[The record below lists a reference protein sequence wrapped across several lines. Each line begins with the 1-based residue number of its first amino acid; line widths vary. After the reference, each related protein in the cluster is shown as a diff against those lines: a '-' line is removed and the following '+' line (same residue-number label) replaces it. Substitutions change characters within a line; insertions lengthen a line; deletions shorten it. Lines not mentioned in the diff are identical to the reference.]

1 MSDRQASGWR
11 SRAPATAPLGVLQHP
26 AGRRAY
32 FAAGLIML
40 LIFVVVAVL
49 LVSSIG
55 AEATPLS
62 WAHALQAPA
71 ATPPVSN
78 WPSFRGP
85 GGSGV
90 ADGAELPDVLSGVD
104 GTNLAWRTEIP
115 GLAHASP
122 IVWGDR
128 VYLTSAVTSGPP
140 QRFIAE
146 LPDSPESIADT
157 SSHRWI
163 VMAIDKRTGE
173 VLWERTAAEGP
184 PRTGRL
190 AKGSFNNSTPA
201 TDGQHIVALLGSQG
215 LFCYDVDGNLL
226 WHVDLGV
233 LDAGWFFD
241 PTFQWGMASSPIIY
255 DGKVIVQAD
264 VRGGAFIAAFD
275 VADGTELWRTA
286 RDEVSSFSTPAIV
299 RSADGVAEI
308 VTNGGRAVRAYDPA
322 TGEELWTLTPSSEIA
337 VPTPIFAH
345 GLIFVGSGYLPR
357 QPFYA
362 VRPGGS
368 GDISLPD
375 GRRAS
380 RQIAWTVPDGGALIS
395 TPIVVGD
402 YLFIMQRDG
411 TVSCFD
417 AVTGVPIYTE
427 RIGAGEEEAAA
438 EAAEAAANEA
448 AAAQAAGA
456 VEGETP
462 PSQPEERPVTYTASP
477 VAANG
482 KMYVVTDMGD
492 IHVLEAGSFL
502 RILGTH
508 PLGEAVFATPAI
520 SDGMLLV
527 RGRSHLF
534 AFSR

>member
-1 MSDRQASGWR
+1 MSILQ
-11 SRAPATAPLGVLQHP
+11 APAQPGP
-26 AGRRAY
+26 RAY
-32 FAAGLIML
+32 FAASLIML
-40 LIFVVVAVL
+40 MIFVVTALMPVWL
-49 LVSSIG
+49 IG

-62 WAHALQAPA
+62 RAHASQASAAPA
-71 ATPPVSN
+71 PVLN

-90 ADGAELPDVLSGVD
+90 ADGAELPEVFSGVD
-104 GTNLAWRTEIP
+104 GTNLVWRTEIP

-128 VYLTSAVTSGPP
+128 VYVTSAVTAGPP

-146 LPDSPESIADT
+146 LPDSPDSIVDA

-215 LFCYDVDGNLL
+215 LFCYDIDGNLL

-241 PTFQWGMASSPIIY
+241 PTFQWGMASSPVIY

-264 VRGGAFIAAFD
+264 VHAGAFIAAFD

-286 RDEVSSFSTPAIV
+286 RDEVSSFSTPAV
-299 RSADGVAEI
+299 AYSADGVAEI

-322 TGEELWTLTPSSEIA
+322 TGEELWTLKPSSEI
-337 VPTPIFAH
+337 VVSTPFFAG
-345 GLIFVGSGYLPR
+345 GLIFVGSGYLPQR
-357 QPFYA
+357 PFYA
-362 VRPGGS
+362 VRPGGR

-375 GRRAS
+375 GRGAS

-395 TPIVVGD
+395 TPIVVGN

-411 TVSCFD
+411 TVSCYD
-417 AVTGVPIYTE
+417 AATGIPIYTA
-427 RIGAGEEEAAA
+427 RIGAAEE

-448 AAAQAAGA
+448 AAGQAAGG
-456 VEGETP
+456 VEAETP
-462 PSQPEERPVTYTASP
+462 TAQPEERPVTYTASP

-482 KMYVVTDMGD
+482 KMYVISDMGD
-492 IHVLEAGSFL
+492 IHVLEAGPFL
-502 RILGTH
+502 RILATY

>member
-1 MSDRQASGWR
+1 MTGLR
-11 SRAPATAPLGVLQHP
+11 V
-26 AGRRAY
+26 
-32 FAAGLIML
+32 AAL
-40 LIFVVVAVL
+40 L
-49 LVSSIG
+49 LVWSIG
-55 AEATPLS
+55 VEATPLS
-62 WAHALQAPA
+62 SVHTSQAPA
-71 ATPPVSN
+71 PPTSVSN

-90 ADGAELPDVLSGVD
+90 ADGAELPDVFSGVD

-128 VYLTSAVTSGPP
+128 VYVTSAVTSGSP
-140 QRFIAE
+140 QRFLAE
-146 LPDSPESIADT
+146 LPDSRDSIVDM

-201 TDGQHIVALLGSQG
+201 TDGEHIVALLGSQG
-215 LFCYDVDGNLL
+215 LFCYDPDGNLL

-241 PTFQWGMASSPIIY
+241 PAVQWGMASSPIIY

-264 VRGGAFIAAFD
+264 IRGGAFIAAFD

-286 RDEVSSFSTPAIV
+286 RNEVSSFSTPAIV
-299 RSADGVAEI
+299 RGADGVAEI

-337 VPTPIFAH
+337 VPTPIFAG
-345 GLIFVGSGYLPR
+345 GLIFVGSGYLPQ

-362 VRPGGS
+362 VRPGGR
-368 GDISLPD
+368 GDISLPA

-380 RQIAWTVPDGGALIS
+380 RRIAWTVPDGGALIS

-402 YLFIMQRDG
+402 YLFIVQRDG

-417 AVTGVPIYTE
+417 AATGIPIYTE
-427 RIGAGEEEAAA
+427 RIGAAAEEEAAA
-438 EAAEAAANEA
+438 EAAKA
-448 AAAQAAGA
+448 AAAAVAEAAEAAGVQA
-456 VEGETP
+456 TGEAAGQPAAQAPGAAAAET
-462 PSQPEERPVTYTASP
+462 QPEEPAVTYTASP

-492 IHVLEAGSFL
+492 IHVIETGPFL
-502 RILGTH
+502 RILATF

>member
-1 MSDRQASGWR
+1 
-11 SRAPATAPLGVLQHP
+11 
-26 AGRRAY
+26 
-32 FAAGLIML
+32 ML
-40 LIFVVVAVL
+40 LIFVLAAVL
-49 LVSSIG
+49 LVWSIG
-55 AEATPLS
+55 AEATPVS
-62 WAHALQAPA
+62 SAYALQASA
-71 ATPPVSN
+71 ATAPVSN

-90 ADGAELPDVLSGVD
+90 ADGAELPDVFSGVD
-104 GTNLAWRTEIP
+104 GTNLAWSTEIP

-128 VYLTSAVTSGPP
+128 VYVTSAVTSGPP

-146 LPDSPESIADT
+146 LPDSPESIADA

-241 PTFQWGMASSPIIY
+241 PTFQWGMASSPVIH

-299 RSADGVAEI
+299 SSADGVTEI

-337 VPTPIFAH
+337 VPTPVVAR
-345 GLIFVGSGYLPR
+345 GLIFVGSGYLPQ

-368 GDISLPD
+368 GDISLPG

-380 RQIAWTVPDGGALIS
+380 RQIAWTAPDGGALIS

-402 YLFIMQRDG
+402 ALFIIQRDG

-417 AVTGVPIYTE
+417 AVTGIPIYTE
-427 RIGAGEEEAAA
+427 RIGAGEEAAAA
-438 EAAEAAANEA
+438 EAAAASENEA

-462 PSQPEERPVTYTASP
+462 PAPPEERPVTYTASP

-482 KMYVVTDMGD
+482 KMYVVTDMGN
-492 IHVLEAGSFL
+492 IHVLEAGPFL
-502 RILGTH
+502 RILGTY

>member
-1 MSDRQASGWR
+1 
-11 SRAPATAPLGVLQHP
+11 
-26 AGRRAY
+26 
-32 FAAGLIML
+32 
-40 LIFVVVAVL
+40 
-49 LVSSIG
+49 
-55 AEATPLS
+55 
-62 WAHALQAPA
+62 
-71 ATPPVSN
+71 
-78 WPSFRGP
+78 
-85 GGSGV
+85 
-90 ADGAELPDVLSGVD
+90 
-104 GTNLAWRTEIP
+104 
-115 GLAHASP
+115 
-122 IVWGDR
+122 
-128 VYLTSAVTSGPP
+128 
-140 QRFIAE
+140 
-146 LPDSPESIADT
+146 
-157 SSHRWI
+157 
-163 VMAIDKRTGE
+163 
-173 VLWERTAAEGP
+173 
-184 PRTGRL
+184 L

-241 PTFQWGMASSPIIY
+241 PTFQWGMASSPVIY

-264 VRGGAFIAAFD
+264 VHAGAFIAAFD

-286 RDEVSSFSTPAIV
+286 RDEVSSFSTPAVV
-299 RSADGVAEI
+299 RNADGVAEI

-322 TGEELWTLTPSSEIA
+322 TGEELWTLKPSSEIA
-337 VPTPIFAH
+337 VPTPIFAG

-362 VRPGGS
+362 VRPGGR
-368 GDISLPD
+368 GDISLPA

-411 TVSCFD
+411 TVSCYD
-417 AVTGVPIYTE
+417 AATGIPIYTA
-427 RIGAGEEEAAA
+427 RIGADEEEAAA
-438 EAAEAAANEA
+438 G
-448 AAAQAAGA
+448 QAAGGG
-456 VEGETP
+456 VEAETP
-462 PSQPEERPVTYTASP
+462 TAQPEERPVTYTASP

-482 KMYVVTDMGD
+482 KMYVITDMGD
-492 IHVLEAGSFL
+492 IHVLEAGPFL
-502 RILGTH
+502 QILGTY